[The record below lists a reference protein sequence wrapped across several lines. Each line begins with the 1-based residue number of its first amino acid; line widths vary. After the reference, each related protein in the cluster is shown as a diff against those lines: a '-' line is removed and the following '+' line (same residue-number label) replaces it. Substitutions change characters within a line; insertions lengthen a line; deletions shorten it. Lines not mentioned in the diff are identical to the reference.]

1 MFTLIFDLP
10 IIFLI
15 NDFPLKIVKKKKKM
29 PVVMSHSPKRCIEI
43 TILLLFD
50 IYAWKTTLK
59 LIANENHWIFVRLT
73 N

>member
-1 MFTLIFDLP
+1 
-10 IIFLI
+10 
-15 NDFPLKIVKKKKKM
+15 
-29 PVVMSHSPKRCIEI
+29 MSHSPKRCIEI

-59 LIANENHWIFVRLT
+59 LIANENHWLIFVRLT